1 MNCVMLYDNKALREG
16 GISMVTLFCDGEM
29 CHIIFYLDELT
40 HFLEGYYYYALAF
53 GCKLTVCL

>member
-1 MNCVMLYDNKALREG
+1 MLYDNKALREG

-53 GCKLTVCL
+53 GFWLTVCL